1 MTALRDVTTLRDVAT
16 YVRSKNAGPFWL
28 TIDVF
33 LPDRPSFERV
43 VASGLTDP
51 AVVGTTY
58 EVAPASVLVF
68 PIPEL
73 NVVKVSFP
81 RPTTQGSRA
90 ERDMHG
96 GQQFVPLLDLP
107 V

>member
-1 MTALRDVTTLRDVAT
+1 MTTLRDVAT
-16 YVRSKNAGPFWL
+16 YIRSKNAGPFWL

-33 LPDRPSFERV
+33 LPDRPSYDRA
-43 VASGLTDP
+43 VASGLIDP
-51 AVVGTTY
+51 AVIGKIY
-58 EVAPASVLVF
+58 KIAPARVLVF

-73 NVVKVSFP
+73 HVVKVSFP
-81 RPTTQGSRA
+81 RPTTQGSRDD
-90 ERDMHG
+90 RDMHG